1 MKILYIIVDCSGSIV
16 SDDTVKIGQIN
27 DLLRDLINSAKG
39 EGLKHIQVICY
50 ANGAKLYWDS
60 TKDATFYDIS
70 ETRFGGRSN
79 LGQAYMVVENLMVEG
94 SYKAKDCGI
103 ALITDGEATDNF
115 KKALYNMDK
124 DKEAFRIAYLIGD
137 TKRTAE
143 AHASAHEL
151 IFSYMANER
160 EAFIDRIT
168 ENIK

>member
-94 SYKAKDCGI
+94 SY
-103 ALITDGEATDNF
+103 
-115 KKALYNMDK
+115 
-124 DKEAFRIAYLIGD
+124 